1 VGGCSRDGSVGN
13 IAVSEGL
20 NSGSVVVDAAT
31 KDCLDSVS
39 CGYVSYG
46 RSIATTKKLV
56 SVGGRS
62 RDGPC
67 FGRRSA
73 VRSVGHTSPGT
84 HQLLHMC
91 WEYLSPQERVSMAT
105 AYPIMWWDYAR
116 MRRDACLFRTTISEA
131 LRAPRPVPAMVPALC
146 PFCTWFMGAALLST
160 YPRFTAL
167 FISGLMLGFR
177 SYAESDLVDRA
188 ERQRSVDCRCFYEA
202 SS

>member
-1 VGGCSRDGSVGN
+1 VGGCSRDGPVGN
-13 IAVSEGL
+13 IAVLEGL

-46 RSIATTKKLV
+46 RSIATTKKVV
-56 SVGGRS
+56 SVGGRL
-62 RDGPC
+62 RDGPR

-105 AYPIMWWDYAR
+105 AYPIMWDYAR
-116 MRRDACLFRTTISEA
+116 MRRDACVFRTTISEA

-167 FISGLMLGFR
+167 FISF
-177 SYAESDLVDRA
+177 YAESDLVDRA